1 MRNYKEAVGPYQ
13 LLFLPL
19 CTSSWRVLI
28 WQHSPTPILVN
39 HTSNKHTV
47 PGLAWYHHLRQHSSF
62 LPVERMLQQ
71 NSSFSLKFSNTS
83 ASLSWKRTKYSHS
96 QWMNKIQWVLFFFKL
111 VFNYDLIQ
119 PKSFSRFPFSII
131 KINMVRIQE
140 SCSQDKNNGISGR

>member
-71 NSSFSLKFSNTS
+71 NSSFSLKSSNTS

-96 QWMNKIQWVLFFFKL
+96 QWMNEIQWVLFFL
-111 VFNYDLIQ
+111 SWSSIMTW
-119 PKSFSRFPFSII
+119 FSQNPFLGFPFP
-131 KINMVRIQE
+131 
-140 SCSQDKNNGISGR
+140 